1 MPRNKG
7 IGGNKSR
14 RGKNKPT
21 FSINKNN
28 IIKKDEYQMYA
39 RVLKML
45 GSGRLNAL
53 CDDGKERLCKIRGS
67 MMKKVFI
74 NIDNIILVSIRDFED
89 DKCDVI
95 HKYNDEEAKILCKD
109 GEIPSSLM
117 GEIYINKND
126 EKENDVDMDFNISSD
141 DNSD

>member
-67 MMKKVFI
+67 MIKKVFI

-95 HKYNDEEAKILCKD
+95 HKYNDEEAKILSKD
-109 GEIPSSLM
+109 GEIPCSLM
-117 GEIYINKND
+117 GELSINKND
-126 EKENDVDMDFNISSD
+126 EKDNDVDIDFNISSD
-141 DNSD
+141 DNID